1 MDLSLWIASNFLVG
15 FPYVYGTWGLMPVQ
29 KVLSYDLGGTKMAVG
44 VVNSRGRVLEEIRI
58 PTHVE
63 NGKSVVI
70 NQMVMLGRSLIKKNP
85 QIHKVGIA
93 SAGPLDPVRGILLD
107 PTNFSSPKG
116 DWGQVPL
123 AKILSQKLKLPVTL
137 ENDAAAA
144 ILGEHWCGAAKNYDN
159 AMILTLGTG
168 LGTAVIANGH
178 LVRAGRHLHTEAGH
192 LIIRA
197 HDSSAPCGC
206 GNLGCA
212 EAYLSGRNFA
222 RRNCTQF
229 GNPSLSAQDI
239 ADLARKKDPRA
250 LAAFEEYAEMMAI
263 AIHNYV
269 VIYAPEI
276 ILFTGSFA
284 HAAKLFIPSTK
295 RHLAHLLKRRRV
307 GIDLLPQLKISTL
320 DNQAGLI
327 GAAWVA
333 LHNS

>member
-1 MDLSLWIASNFLVG
+1 
-15 FPYVYGTWGLMPVQ
+15 
-29 KVLSYDLGGTKMAVG
+29 MAVG
-44 VVNSRGRVLEEIRI
+44 VVNSRGKVLEEIRV
-58 PTHVE
+58 PTLVE
-63 NGKSVVI
+63 RGKSAVI
-70 NQMVMLGRSLIKKNP
+70 HQMVTIGRSFLEKNP
-85 QIHKVGIA
+85 QILKVGIA
-93 SAGPLDPVRGILLD
+93 SAGPLDPIHGILLD
-107 PTNFSSPKG
+107 PTNFSGPKG
-116 DWGQVPL
+116 KWGQVPL
-123 AKILSQKLKLPVTL
+123 AQILSRKLKLPVTL

-168 LGTAVIANGH
+168 LGTAVIANSH

-192 LIIRA
+192 LILRA

-222 RRNCTQF
+222 RRASIRF
-229 GNPSLSAQDI
+229 GNPSLSALDI
-239 ADLARKKDPRA
+239 AELARKKEPRA

-276 ILFTGSFA
+276 ILLTGSFA
-284 HAAKLFIPSTK
+284 YAAKLFIPLTK
-295 RHLAHLLKRRRV
+295 RHLSRLLKRRRV
-307 GIDLLPQLKISTL
+307 GIDLLPELKVSSL

-333 LHNS
+333 LQKS